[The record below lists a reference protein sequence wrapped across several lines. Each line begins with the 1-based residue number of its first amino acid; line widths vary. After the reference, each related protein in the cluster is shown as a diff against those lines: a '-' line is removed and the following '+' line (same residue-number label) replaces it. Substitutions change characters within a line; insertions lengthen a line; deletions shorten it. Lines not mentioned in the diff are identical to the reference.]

1 MVPRIIIISFLCI
14 IAYVRIARG
23 TIWRFPLIS
32 VSDKEPKD
40 LIFHGD
46 EHSKHT
52 LSDAPLVSVPK
63 KKLKGNYNQSVSRFD
78 AKSNEAVSVNS
89 YSLYVFVPFFFFL
102 FLFFSNIISFYFVY
116 RIIEYIFRNT
126 HIIHAGTRKQDD
138 EMCDNSGSYIFWISR
153 LNIVNVSKGMYFLFF
168 LIFRNVWIRLVKE
181 LG

>member
-32 VSDKEPKD
+32 VSDKEPKN

-89 YSLYVFVPFFFFL
+89 YSLYVFVPFFFSFP
-102 FLFFSNIISFYFVY
+102 FRTSFRFISYIVY

-126 HIIHAGTRKQDD
+126 HIIHAGTKQDD
-138 EMCDNSGSYIFWISR
+138 EMCDNSGSYIFFRSR
-153 LNIVNVSKGMYFLFF
+153 D
-168 LIFRNVWIRLVKE
+168 
-181 LG
+181 